1 VKLMGC
7 VCSSTEM
14 VVTGSHKMPGVP
26 SEILEETYRD
36 VEKFPSFIPQLLEVE
51 FLRGKPSTVGA
62 CWNERRTFD
71 KKEIVIR
78 KTITNMSD
86 HPFTARAIIE
96 FSDERIW
103 TLPSNVHTLTYV
115 IEPDS
120 EDSTSSCVASWII
133 AFVSVGVYGKILAAL
148 CLPCLKKALNEHL
161 EEEMQYFYEE
171 ALRRTIAHM
180 KRIEDNEA
188 EPS

>member
-1 VKLMGC
+1 MGC

-14 VVTGSHKMPGVP
+14 VVSGSYKMPGVP
-26 SEILEETYRD
+26 AEILKDTYRD
-36 VEKFPSFIPQLLEVE
+36 VETFPSFIPQLLQVE
-51 FLRGKPSTVGA
+51 CLRGEPLTVGA
-62 CWNERRTFD
+62 CWNERRIFN

-86 HPFTARAIIE
+86 HPFTARAIVE
-96 FSDERIW
+96 LTDERTW
-103 TLPSNVHTLTYV
+103 TLPSNIHTLTYV

-120 EDSTSSCVASWII
+120 EAKDSTSSCVVSWII
-133 AFVSVGVYGKILAAL
+133 ALVSVGVYGKLLSAL

-161 EEEMQYFYEE
+161 KEDMQYFYEE